1 MKKIIFF
8 IALGLLTSCSVKKK
22 VLSQKTETNV
32 SVVRRD
38 TVVVNSELDEIELT
52 VQDTLQP
59 ITVTFLSESRPPVTK
74 TFTNVKSVKL
84 SKKISNEFRVI
95 DQKTDMDRTEVQKQR
110 DVEKNNY
117 LWPVLIIAG
126 IWLLSRLKLRKL
138 IGI

>member
-59 ITVTFLSESRPPVTK
+59 ITITFVSDSRPPVTK

-84 SKKISNEFRVI
+84 SKKISNEIRVT
-95 DQKTDMDRTEVQKQR
+95 DQKINTKQTEVLKQR
-110 DVEKNNY
+110 DVKKNNY
-117 LWPVLIIAG
+117 LWVIFIIAG